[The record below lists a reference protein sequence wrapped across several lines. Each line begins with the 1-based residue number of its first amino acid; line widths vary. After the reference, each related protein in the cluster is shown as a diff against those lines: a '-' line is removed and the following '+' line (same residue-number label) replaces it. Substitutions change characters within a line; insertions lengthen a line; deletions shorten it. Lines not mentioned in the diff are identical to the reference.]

1 MVEQDGK
8 RPIVVGV
15 DDSDAARR
23 ALAWAIDEA
32 TVRHCPVHAVTVW
45 SVDPATD
52 FVWTPSDEIRQIAE
66 QKLSSTVRL
75 ALDGRRN
82 APPIVER
89 AVEGPPAKA
98 LIDAAQDASMLV
110 VATHR
115 GERLRKALLGSVSAA
130 CVRHSTV
137 PVVVVRPEP
146 AGAGYARP

>member
-1 MVEQDGK
+1 MVEQNGTL
-8 RPIVVGV
+8 PIVVGV

-32 TVRHCPVHAVTVW
+32 VIRRCPVHAVTVW

-52 FVWTPSDEIRQIAE
+52 FVWTPSEQKREIAE
-66 QKLSSTVRL
+66 EKLSSTVRL
-75 ALDGRRN
+75 AVQGR
-82 APPIVER
+82 AEVPTIVER

-98 LIDAAQDASMLV
+98 LVEAAEDAAMLV

-130 CVRHSTV
+130 CVRHSDV
-137 PVVVVRPEP
+137 PVVVVRPDQG
-146 AGAGYARP
+146 GA